1 MRISDWSSD
10 VCSSDLTGRRL
21 RVTPASFEWDEEYG
35 GAEGEELNH
44 RFVPIVR
51 FRNRNGISEFE
62 RHTDTLDRINH
73 GILQRMV
80 ISLYQAYRLRAIAV
94 DDDDAPETDP
104 DTGQEINYE
113 DLLSS
118 DPGAFIKIP
127 FGAKMWEGAQADL
140 SGILSAVKDDVLY
153 FMETTKTPLPAI
165 SDAVQQSAE
174 GAANIKEGNAFK
186 TERTQKRVAASLS
199 PVFLIDRK
207 SVVEGK
213 RV

>member
-10 VCSSDLTGRRL
+10 VCSSDL
-21 RVTPASFEWDEEYG
+21 
-35 GAEGEELNH
+35 
-44 RFVPIVR
+44 
-51 FRNRNGISEFE
+51 E

-140 SGILSAVKDDVLY
+140 TGILSAVKDDVLY

-165 SDAVQQSAE
+165 SYAVQQSAAL
-174 GAANIKEGNAFK
+174 G
-186 TERTQKRVAASLS
+186 RASS
-199 PVFLIDRK
+199 RASK
-207 SVVEGK
+207 
-213 RV
+213 